1 MKSGK
6 TFKTVSKENE
16 TLLVIILTTITLS
29 TVFHAYTSLVDK
41 YCEKEL
47 CKYKHRKF

>member
-1 MKSGK
+1 MNSGK
-6 TFKTVSKENE
+6 TFKNVSKKNE

-29 TVFHAYTSLVDK
+29 TIFHAYTSLVDK

-47 CKYKHRKF
+47 CNYKHGKF